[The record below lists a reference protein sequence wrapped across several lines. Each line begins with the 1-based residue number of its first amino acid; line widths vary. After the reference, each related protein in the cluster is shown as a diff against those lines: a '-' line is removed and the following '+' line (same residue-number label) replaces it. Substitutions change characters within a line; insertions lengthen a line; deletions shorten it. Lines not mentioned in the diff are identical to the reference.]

1 MPALLSGCRSGAS
14 FDSLPR
20 GQRGPNAAIN
30 RLKQQQQQ
38 KQEQHQASDGTDS
51 EFGSSTPRTSLSLA
65 TNGTG
70 HNSEA
75 PSPTKDNVKI
85 QSPKMRPVEN
95 LAKVERTR
103 SSPFPRSA
111 PTSPAVHHPQAHSH
125 HGPGASATPT
135 RAKHR
140 IVHKDQIGLPTNFKV
155 SKVAPLSTLWDG
167 SFSLE
172 RLTFTISFLCMM
184 ILQHTGHIGRSSYS
198 AATSLMS
205 SAAIQEQL
213 SQVAAALNLDSAD
226 PTDPQPQQSIVS
238 PPKEIPIETLAEEA
252 CQPIDAEPVEI
263 KAPAPEA
270 IPVDVPAA
278 AEALPRPIDSEPLA
292 TSRLEEEPA
301 EGSLRLVNPRPLVP
315 LDTTIPTD
323 VTKAPQQST
332 EDAAAAFPYAQL
344 TRFNSTRSGATPS
357 TVSPASRKP
366 STSRAAVPRTAGPSQ
381 GQALRRKPVPRAV
394 EFADPTPTEKE
405 VLTAATSADSL
416 PKSPDTTLDEAEEG
430 EEEAKPAPVIPAGTI
445 RINGKAF
452 VQGPSGSLITRTANT
467 RWNSAL
473 AEITAA
479 LAADLDAV
487 DISGGNGAIP
497 NYSMS
502 KEEEEKLMLRMGIP
516 LGPSTRSN
524 QAEGGAAAGPGETV
538 KLKAELADLAHAI
551 NVMDKADS

>member
-30 RLKQQQQQ
+30 RLKQQQQQQ

-140 IVHKDQIGLPTNFKV
+140 IVHKDQIGLPTNFK
-155 SKVAPLSTLWDG
+155 
-167 SFSLE
+167 
-172 RLTFTISFLCMM
+172 
-184 ILQHTGHIGRSSYS
+184 HTGHIGRSSYS

-226 PTDPQPQQSIVS
+226 PTDPRPQQSIVS
-238 PPKEIPIETLAEEA
+238 PPKEIPIETLPEEA

-315 LDTTIPTD
+315 LDTTIPTN

-357 TVSPASRKP
+357 TVSAASRKP
-366 STSRAAVPRTAGPSQ
+366 STSRPAVPRTAGPSQ

-430 EEEAKPAPVIPAGTI
+430 EEVKPVPVIPAGTI

-551 NVMDKADS
+551 NVMDNADS